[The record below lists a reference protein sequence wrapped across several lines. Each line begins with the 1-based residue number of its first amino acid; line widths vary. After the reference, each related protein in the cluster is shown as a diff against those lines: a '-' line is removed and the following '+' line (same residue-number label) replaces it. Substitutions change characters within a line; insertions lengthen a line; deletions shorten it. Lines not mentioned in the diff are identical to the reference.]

1 MKNAK
6 EANKLHDLI
15 HGLSTSDKAHL
26 KKYSKIFVANGPTK
40 YKVYYSALEKMEQ
53 YSLETLKKMLDKH
66 GGYKRFKNTEQELY
80 SQILEDLVLLKSMK
94 HLTWQYYLE
103 HMKSGYLF
111 LDGKFEETL
120 NHFNGLNKLK
130 EECNNVSIDYMYNKF
145 YYYTLSVVQDPRN
158 TDDLKR
164 HKQAELE
171 LRQSIENVRTEFL
184 LEAAVHNFNI
194 IRQTSFNKTKAE
206 FLNDLV
212 PFDNEYVDVLPKTLE
227 TERLK
232 MLSVYYFF
240 FCTYCILK
248 SDYEQLEVHSRRF
261 YEKLSQNDI
270 KYRFSHEYVNAVS
283 FRLQYFMLTKDRRAY
298 DVLAEFKEYI
308 ERGDFYELKSFLHG
322 MYCQRALAVY
332 HAFHDGPSLQTIINK
347 EISGYIE
354 GNKST
359 GNSIVLIADLL
370 WAFSFFKLKQY
381 KKAQP
386 FLDKIFDAVKGI
398 KQTSNKV
405 LITARVLDIMIHF
418 ELKNHEN
425 IPYYIDSLEKDMK
438 RNGQLIPF
446 DKQLFSHLRKLNQ
459 QLFAKQPLEKE
470 PFIDFLRTNKNEDR
484 VESFVQFLQIEH
496 WLEGFN

>member
-6 EANKLHDLI
+6 EANKLHELI

-40 YKVYYSALEKMEQ
+40 YKVYYAVLEKMEQ
-53 YSLETLKKMLDKH
+53 YSLELLKKMLDNH

-80 SQILEDLVLLKSMK
+80 SQILEDLVLLKSKK
-94 HLTWQYYLE
+94 HPTWQYYLE

-111 LDGKFEETL
+111 LDSKFEETL
-120 NHFNGLNKLK
+120 NHFAGLNKLK

-158 TDDLKR
+158 TDDLAR
-164 HKQAELE
+164 HKKAEQE

-194 IRQTSFNKTKAE
+194 IRQNSFNKTKAQ
-206 FLNDLV
+206 FLNDLA
-212 PFDNEYVDVLPKTLE
+212 PFTKEYVDVLPQNLE
-227 TERLK
+227 TERVK

-248 SDYEQLEVHSRRF
+248 SDYEQLELHTNRF
-261 YEKLSQNDI
+261 YGQLSQGDM
-270 KYRFSHEYVNAVS
+270 KHRFSHEYVNALS
-283 FRLQYFMLTKDRRAY
+283 FRLQYFMLTKDKRAY
-298 DVLAEFKEYI
+298 DILNEFKEFI
-308 ERGDFYELKSFLHG
+308 ARGDFYELKTFFHG

-332 HAFHDGPSLQTIINK
+332 HAFNDLPSLQAMVNEEIIAHGK
-347 EISGYIE
+347 EPQKGAKSILLIE
-354 GNKST
+354 D
-359 GNSIVLIADLL
+359 IL
-370 WAFSFFKLKQY
+370 WAYSFFKLKQY

-418 ELKNHEN
+418 ELKNYEN
-425 IPYYIDSLEKDMK
+425 IPYYIDNLEKDMK

-459 QLFAKQPLEKE
+459 QMFAKQPLQKE
-470 PFIDFLRTNKNEDR
+470 PFIDFLKNNQNEDR
-484 VESFVQFLQIEH
+484 VESYVQFLQVEH
-496 WLEGFN
+496 WLEGFA